1 MNKKWPGCEIFIP
14 HFHLIDFNKLC
25 TCHLTN
31 RKTMSASFTMPP
43 FSPIT
48 NWFLSRVGK
57 GKCFFFFPFIAIFQ
71 GFYSLVILSPQIIS
85 GLWQR
90 SRYNT
95 DLECWMKGL
104 FLVQPE
110 ENNWS
115 PSYAFLPHHN
125 SCPVGC
131 FTFARSWL
139 IANVSIWYLH
149 AYSELC
155 IC

>member
-1 MNKKWPGCEIFIP
+1 MKSLFPTSIS
-14 HFHLIDFNKLC
+14 
-25 TCHLTN
+25 LTSTN
-31 RKTMSASFTMPP
+31 CVHVTSPTGKQCLPVSQCLLFPP
-43 FSPIT
+43 LQTDSYLG
-48 NWFLSRVGK
+48 WGRGSG
-57 GKCFFFFPFIAIFQ
+57 FFFFPFIAIFQ
-71 GFYSLVILSPQIIS
+71 GFHSLVILSPQIIS

-115 PSYAFLPHHN
+115 PSYSFLPHHN
-125 SCPVGC
+125 GCSVGC